1 MGGWCSASWGYEG
14 SGLQSPCSS
23 ERAGLRC
30 SLGWHLP
37 MTDVNSSGAEL
48 PAAMNVAPATSSL
61 RCRRCKGA
69 KAQVS
74 WDSFQ
79 NGGHRDAPGPRL
91 SPSSPPLPQGPL
103 PHLCHPTG
111 PRLLPTPIP
120 ARPRLLS
127 PSSPWDTSRAT
138 CPWELKSLGKIQGVP
153 PTNHQMPRGHTD
165 DKEGRSG
172 PLRQGGLSPPFQ
184 RQQHSGPFVSPN
196 VPVFK
201 EMPQSTFLCTIF

>member
-1 MGGWCSASWGYEG
+1 MQLSSHLWLGFDPWLWNSICVAYIQTNKITATTGVGGEVGGWCSASWGYEG

-120 ARPRLLS
+120 A
-127 PSSPWDTSRAT
+127 SSHHPPHGTQAG
-138 CPWELKSLGKIQGVP
+138 PHVP
-153 PTNHQMPRGHTD
+153 GN
-165 DKEGRSG
+165 
-172 PLRQGGLSPPFQ
+172 
-184 RQQHSGPFVSPN
+184 
-196 VPVFK
+196 
-201 EMPQSTFLCTIF
+201 